1 MYVRVRAEIRPTED
15 PVRVRKAVENIFNG
29 RVRVIEREKGVK
41 EVIGESYSI
50 ESLMRLHELVRIYRI
65 LDAARK
71 SLQKGVH
78 GNTIV
83 FKLHK
88 QAAYMGKISF
98 IDSDRESP
106 LGSITFYIESSDPKK
121 LIDWLAPKTS
131 MGKPLWEI
139 EAPRDI

>member
-1 MYVRVRAEIRPTED
+1 MYVRVKAEVRPTED
-15 PVRVRKAVENIFNG
+15 IEKVRKAVRNVFNG
-29 RVRVIEREKGVK
+29 RINVIDGEHGLKVI
-41 EVIGESYSI
+41 IGESDSAYSLI
-50 ESLMRLHELVRIYRI
+50 KLHDLIRIYRI

-71 SLQKGVH
+71 SLQKGMR

-88 QAAYMGKISF
+88 QAAYVGKISF
-98 IDSDRESP
+98 IDSDHESP
-106 LGSITFYIESSDPKK
+106 LGSITFYIESSDPGK

-139 EAPRDI
+139 DMPKE

>member
-1 MYVRVRAEIRPTED
+1 MYVRVKAEVRPTED
-15 PVRVRKAVENIFNG
+15 IEKVRKAVRNVFNG
-29 RVRVIEREKGVK
+29 RVNVIDGEHGLKVI
-41 EVIGESYSI
+41 IGESDSAYSLI
-50 ESLMRLHELVRIYRI
+50 KLHDLIRIYRI

-71 SLQKGVH
+71 SLQKGMR

-88 QAAYMGKISF
+88 QAAYVGKISF
-98 IDSDRESP
+98 IDSDHESP
-106 LGSITFYIESSDPKK
+106 LGSITFYIESSDPSK

-139 EAPRDI
+139 DMPKE